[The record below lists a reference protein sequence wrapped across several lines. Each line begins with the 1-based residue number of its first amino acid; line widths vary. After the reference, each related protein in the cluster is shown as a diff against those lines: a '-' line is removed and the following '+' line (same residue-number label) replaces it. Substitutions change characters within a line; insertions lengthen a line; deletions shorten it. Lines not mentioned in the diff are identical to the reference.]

1 MKYFTKEWYK
11 DTIVAEMCFQMNTS
25 RKAAVFSEKF
35 FESLYRDQKKY
46 FIKERKRI
54 AKYSNIEFDASIAE
68 TEFEAN
74 YKENTEFI
82 KSNLPAEILEKVA
95 DLRIL
100 ALGTVEYDIL
110 QEITRYCGR
119 VHRRCEK
126 VTDEYDAA
134 VEDLAETFG
143 WERINLLNRLTN
155 SAVSVAESEDND
167 FIFATSAEYTGVP
180 CSVKL
185 IGAKVVT
192 FEEGLIGSTLAQFE
206 ILPADEGMLC
216 FSALCLK
223 EDGSL
228 VEFSAE
234 MKDLEVR

>member
-11 DTIVAEMCFQMNTS
+11 DTIVAEMCFQMNSS
-25 RKAAVFSEKF
+25 RKASVFSEKY

-46 FIKERKRI
+46 FIKDRKRI
-54 AKYSNIEFDASIAE
+54 AKYSNTPFDASAAE
-68 TEFEAN
+68 LEFEAN
-74 YKENTEFI
+74 YRENTDFVKENI
-82 KSNLPAEILEKVA
+82 PAEILEKVA
-95 DLRIL
+95 DLRVL

-126 VTDEYDAA
+126 VSDEYDAA
-134 VEDLAETFG
+134 VEQLAETLG
-143 WERINLLNRLTN
+143 WEKINLLNRLAN
-155 SAVSVAESEDND
+155 SAVITAEGDSED
-167 FIFATSAEYTGVP
+167 FVFATSAEYTGVP
-180 CSVKL
+180 CRVKL
-185 IGAKVVT
+185 IGAKSVT
-192 FEEGLIGSTLAQFE
+192 IEDGLIGSMLAQFE
-206 ILPADEGMLC
+206 ILPADEGMLS